1 MNPKK
6 EKTDKPA
13 IKAKGEPNEH
23 HKGTHLRKSAIKIV
37 AGFIALIGLV
47 IMVVI
52 LGKGGDRTNNEP
64 KAFQPEQYT
73 EPASSGRR
81 DGVVPLELTSSQSNA
96 EITAATETTDTSSPT
111 KENVKPNRPKPP
123 TELELLTQR
132 IAIEQAHASKLR
144 AQFREQQYLAALS
157 SDTQLKWNRDTL
169 MSAPASASDSQRL
182 QQAQMGIMGAQQR
195 QNTLSTAPDSPLN
208 ANVDPN
214 GQAQKLAFLGALRS
228 DDYLPHTRE
237 VPVSTFELNVGTII
251 PATLISGI
259 NSDMPGQIIAQ
270 VSQNVYD
277 SATGRYLL
285 LPQGA
290 KLYGTYDSRISYGQD
305 RVLTAWTRVNYPD
318 GTKLNIAGMGG
329 MDVEGYSG
337 FSDQVDNHYWKTF
350 GNAMLLGL
358 ISGTAQA
365 GISDG
370 DGNDKSTKSAI
381 ADGVTQQFAQTG
393 SSLIQKNLDVQP
405 TIKIRGGYSFNIM
418 INKDIVLSPYQP
430 RH

>member
-1 MNPKK
+1 MNAKK
-6 EKTDKPA
+6 EKSDKPV
-13 IKAKGEPNEH
+13 IKAKGDPNEH
-23 HKGTHLRKSAIKIV
+23 HKGTHLRKSALKVVI
-37 AGFIALIGLV
+37 GLTTLIGLV
-47 IMVVI
+47 IIVVI
-52 LGKGGDRTNNEP
+52 LGKGAERKNNNEQEAP
-64 KAFQPEQYT
+64 LPEKHT
-73 EPASSGRR
+73 ALSPSGKRG
-81 DGVVPLELTSSQSNA
+81 GVVPLELTSSQTTS
-96 EITAATETTDTSSPT
+96 EIAPRTEKTDTVPST
-111 KENVKPNRPKPP
+111 KENAKPKQPRPP
-123 TELELLTQR
+123 TELDLLKQR
-132 IAIEQAHASKLR
+132 LAIEQARASMQR

-157 SDTQLKWNRDTL
+157 SDTQLKWGRDAL
-169 MSAPASASDSQRL
+169 MSAQTPVSDSERL
-182 QQAQMGIMGAQQR
+182 QQAQTGIVGAQQR
-195 QNTLSTAPDSPLN
+195 QNTLSTAPDSPLS

-228 DDYLPHTRE
+228 DDYLPHSRQA
-237 VPVSTFELNVGTII
+237 PVTAFELNVGTII

-290 KLYGTYDSRISYGQD
+290 KLYGTYDSRIAYGQD

-365 GISDG
+365 GISSESKNG
-370 DGNDKSTKSAI
+370 DTTSAI

-418 INKDIVLSPYQP
+418 INKDIVLSPYRP
-430 RH
+430 RY

>member
-1 MNPKK
+1 MNAKK
-6 EKTDKPA
+6 ENPSKPA
-13 IKAKGEPNEH
+13 IKAQGDPNEH
-23 HKGTHLRKSAIKIV
+23 HKGTHLRKSALKVVGGLIT
-37 AGFIALIGLV
+37 LIGL
-47 IMVVI
+47 IIIVVI
-52 LGKGGDRTNNEP
+52 LGKSADKRNNNEQEAP
-64 KAFQPEQYT
+64 QPEKQHT
-73 EPASSGRR
+73 LTSTGKRE
-81 DGVVPLELTSSQSNA
+81 GVVPLELTPSQSNA
-96 EITAATETTDTSSPT
+96 EIVAVAEKPKNTSIV
-111 KENVKPNRPKPP
+111 KENAKPDSPP
-123 TELELLTQR
+123 PPSELDLLKQR
-132 IAIEQAHASKLR
+132 LATDQARASMQR

-157 SDTQLKWNRDTL
+157 SDTQLKINHDTV
-169 MSAPASASDSQRL
+169 MSTLSPVSDSARL
-182 QQAQMGIMGAQQR
+182 EQAQMGIVGAQQR
-195 QNTLSTAPDSPLN
+195 QNTLHSASDSPLS

-228 DDYLPHTRE
+228 DDYLPHSRQA
-237 VPVSTFELNVGTII
+237 PVTAFELNVGTII

-290 KLYGTYDSRISYGQD
+290 KLYGTYDSRIAYGQD
-305 RVLTAWTRVNYPD
+305 RVLSTWTRINYPD
-318 GTKLNIAGMGG
+318 GTKLNLAGMGA

-365 GISDG
+365 GINSDNKNG
-370 DGNDKSTKSAI
+370 ETRSAI

-393 SSLIQKNLDVQP
+393 SNLIQKNLDVQP
-405 TIKIRGGYSFNIM
+405 TLKIRGGYPFNIM
-418 INKDIVLSPYQP
+418 ISKDIVLSPYRP